1 MSSITI
7 TVPLDYFALTR
18 ASDMLHGMALDL
30 ENQGKRQAR
39 RGDDRTVWNFGH
51 HPTRTEAQSAF
62 VPAAEPGYRAG
73 TSTGVD
79 DQYAPDP
86 NGSEAEKDAAAVF
99 GGAPGKSPSPS
110 MFAETATEPA
120 SARPAGTT
128 PPPVATAGAPEPASG
143 ATERGAPSTDPNV
156 PAEPAPAA
164 ASSGPAPAG
173 TPAAPAG
180 VELDSDGL
188 PWDSRIHSGSKGK
201 LAKTKQWKKKRGVD
215 PALVEQVEAEL
226 KAAMSASP
234 ANPVEP
240 SAEAHTPTP
249 APAPAP
255 PAEKPAAPSGAITTF
270 PALMQKITAQ
280 GVPQADV
287 TAAVNKQGLQALPL
301 LAARPDLIPAV
312 AATLFGS

>member
-30 ENQGKRQAR
+30 DKEGKRQAR
-39 RGDDRTVWNFGH
+39 RSD
-51 HPTRTEAQSAF
+51 
-62 VPAAEPGYRAG
+62 AETA
-73 TSTGVD
+73 S
-79 DQYAPDP
+79 
-86 NGSEAEKDAAAVF
+86 SEAEKDAAAVF

-110 MFAETATEPA
+110 LFADSATDPGSSTETGTSAPAPVEPEEPA
-120 SARPAGTT
+120 SPNAAPA
-128 PPPVATAGAPEPASG
+128 
-143 ATERGAPSTDPNV
+143 
-156 PAEPAPAA
+156 AEPAPAA
-164 ASSGPAPAG
+164 ASSGPAPAD

-188 PWDSRIHSGSKGK
+188 PWDPRIHSGSKGK

-249 APAPAP
+249 APAPAS
-255 PAEKPAAPSGAITTF
+255 PASPAPAPAPSGVITTF

>member
-30 ENQGKRQAR
+30 DKEGKRQAR
-39 RGDDRTVWNFGH
+39 RSDAET
-51 HPTRTEAQSAF
+51 AF
-62 VPAAEPGYRAG
+62 
-73 TSTGVD
+73 
-79 DQYAPDP
+79 
-86 NGSEAEKDAAAVF
+86 SEAEKGAAAVF

-110 MFAETATEPA
+110 LFAETATEPA
-120 SARPAGTT
+120 IAPPAETTPRPA
-128 PPPVATAGAPEPASG
+128 ATAEAP
-143 ATERGAPSTDPNV
+143 ATAPSATDQAAPNTDPNAA
-156 PAEPAPAA
+156 PATGPAPAA
-164 ASSGPAPAG
+164 ASSGPAPAD

-249 APAPAP
+249 APAPAA
-255 PAEKPAAPSGAITTF
+255 PASPAPAPAPSGAITTF